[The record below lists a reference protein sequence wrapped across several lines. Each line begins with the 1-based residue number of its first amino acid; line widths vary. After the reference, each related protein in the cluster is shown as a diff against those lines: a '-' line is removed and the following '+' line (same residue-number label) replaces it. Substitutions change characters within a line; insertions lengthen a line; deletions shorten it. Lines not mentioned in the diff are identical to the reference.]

1 MWKVPIYE
9 KWKKKWF
16 ETHPYEIAE
25 YSWNYLFT
33 GGKEIRSTLF
43 CELWNYL
50 SPDSEIITE
59 LAFAIE
65 CIHVASLVLD
75 DTPWMDNATE
85 RRGRST
91 LHITFSSKKAIL
103 IVNDIISMAI
113 KIWIDNKPS
122 HINVDTWKH
131 FLVSKLQRLAMGQF
145 MDLGKSGN
153 LVELASLKTGV
164 LFELVAETVA
174 LCNNLDTRFWRIW
187 GNNLGILFQWVD
199 DWIDR
204 EEDIIQNNRNAFNE
218 DCNTLHSYIE
228 IWQKIETYIG
238 SQWFQRP
245 FGIFMKKYFI
255 DQLNI
260 PNSANVLIL
269 NDLFRD
275 INNNLWTLDDN
286 KCNDYICNIIVSEL
300 KNNKNPKFDKYIRK
314 IIENIDKIIDLT
326 KLIFEVSPTILWQIE
341 EEKWENRCEHILKE
355 YPIKNYKLQKYIS
368 YAKKY
373 VTQHMPSLLKVSNIS
388 NVRDLSP
395 IVNEVYDELEVIED
409 VDEWEN
415 DIEDNWEKY
424 IKYIILYLKE
434 HLFLPSF

>member
-1 MWKVPIYE
+1 MWNKVPIYE

-16 ETHPYEIAE
+16 ETHPYDIAE

-43 CELWNYL
+43 CELWKYL
-50 SPDSEIITE
+50 SPDSEIIAE

-85 RRGRST
+85 RRGRRT
-91 LHITFSSKKAIL
+91 LHITFSPKKAIL
-103 IVNDIISMAI
+103 IVNDIISMAVT
-113 KIWIDNKPS
+113 IWIDNKPS
-122 HINVDTWKH
+122 HVNLDTWKN
-131 FLVSKLQRLAMGQF
+131 FLVSKLRRLAMGQF
-145 MDLGKSGN
+145 MDLGKTGN

-164 LFELVAETVA
+164 LFELVTETVA
-174 LCNNLDTRFWRIW
+174 LCNNLDTRFWRMW

-199 DWIDR
+199 DWADR
-204 EEDIIQNNRNAFNE
+204 EEDTIQNNRNAFNE
-218 DCNTLHSYIE
+218 DGNTLNNYID
-228 IWQKIETYIG
+228 IWRKIETYIG

-260 PNSANVLIL
+260 PNKVNILIL

-275 INNNLWTLDDN
+275 IDTNLWTLDDN

-300 KNNKNPKFDKYIRK
+300 KNKNPKFDIYIRK

-341 EEKWENRCEHILKE
+341 EDKWENRGEHILKE
-355 YPIKNYKLQKYIS
+355 YPINYKLQKYLS

-373 VTQHMPSLLKVSNIS
+373 VIRYLPSLRLDKLYSIAN
-388 NVRDLSP
+388 D
-395 IVNEVYDELEVIED
+395 VYDELEEIENMN
-409 VDEWEN
+409 EWMD
-415 DIEDNWEKY
+415 DIENNWEDY
-424 IKYIILYLKE
+424 IDYILLYLKE
-434 HLFLPSF
+434 HLFLHSL